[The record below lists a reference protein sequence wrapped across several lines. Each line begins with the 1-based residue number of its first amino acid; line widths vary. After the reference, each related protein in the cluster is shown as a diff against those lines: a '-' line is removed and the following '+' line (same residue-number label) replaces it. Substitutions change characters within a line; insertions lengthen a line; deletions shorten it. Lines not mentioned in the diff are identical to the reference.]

1 MTIVR
6 RTESSPEG
14 CFLALD
20 IGDDVLWLRFRLAF
34 VTFLKRITLDHVLV
48 DLSPFGVDNDG
59 EVFIATDRPYG
70 LIEARVQRE
79 AHECREHFGE
89 F

>member
-1 MTIVR
+1 MGAAVL
-6 RTESSPEG
+6 EAHPH
-14 CFLALD
+14 LAE
-20 IGDDVLWLRFRLAF
+20 IEF
-34 VTFLKRITLDHVLV
+34 VAPNKHHFLV

-59 EVFIATDRPYG
+59 EVFIAADRPYG